1 MGTETRQCRLIQRM
15 YLLSY
20 AYLEDPVKKKGEP
33 GVTAFLFFLLALADL
48 DRREWPEKRRKG
60 CSGISQLLDF
70 WQRMWSEETQ

>member
-1 MGTETRQCRLIQRM
+1 MPIDSVYVFIILC
-15 YLLSY
+15 LSGRSG
-20 AYLEDPVKKKGEP
+20 KKKGEP

-60 CSGISQLLDF
+60 CSGISQFLDF